1 MKTIST
7 QVRLTSV
14 LLAALMS
21 TAVLGATVAGMQAGS
36 PTQPAVVVMEH
47 ITIKPASVQ

>member
-7 QVRLTSV
+7 PVRLTSL
-14 LLAALMS
+14 LLAVLMS
-21 TAVLGATVAGMQAGS
+21 TTVLGATVAGMQAGS